1 MNLDDEK
8 PNKNFEKKIDYIIFP
23 LLVHRTIQ
31 QLPERWRYFC
41 SAGKEC
47 LEFLTRQETDSKN
60 KLPNIF

>member
-8 PNKNFEKKIDYIIFP
+8 PNKNFKKKKNDYIIFP
-23 LLVHRTIQ
+23 LRTIQ